1 MQVQV
6 NSNQVT
12 AGVGLHDWV
21 GSAVEDALE
30 RFDDLLT
37 RVEVHVSDENAEK
50 SGAQDKRCQIEAR
63 PKGHT
68 PVSVTHKA
76 ESLDQAVQGAAEKM
90 SHALEHLMGRLD
102 EPVVSTGHLT
112 APPVLEDSEA
122 EVDAMLEDDFLA
134 RREALGKE

>member
-21 GSAVEDALE
+21 GTTVEDALE

-37 RVEVHVSDENAEK
+37 RVEVHVSDENADK

-76 ESLDQAVQGAAEKM
+76 ESLDQAVQGAADKM
-90 SHALEHLMGRLD
+90 RHALEHLMGRLD
-102 EPVVSTGHLT
+102 AAVESTGHLT